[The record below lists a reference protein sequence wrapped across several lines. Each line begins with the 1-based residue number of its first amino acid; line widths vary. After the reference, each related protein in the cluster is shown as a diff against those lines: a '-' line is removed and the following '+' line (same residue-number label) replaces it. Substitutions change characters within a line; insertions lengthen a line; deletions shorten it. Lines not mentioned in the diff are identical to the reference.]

1 MEVNR
6 DLVRGSTSLLIL
18 SLLNQEGDLY
28 GYRITKLIKEKT
40 ENILDFKEGTLYPA
54 LYKLEENKWIKSKI
68 SEVNGRKR
76 KYYRITDQGIKHL
89 EILQREWVNFNKLV
103 NGVIG
108 YA

>member
-1 MEVNR
+1 LEIDR

-28 GYRITKLIKEKT
+28 GYLIIQLIKERT

-54 LYKLEENKWIKSKI
+54 LYRLEENKWIESKTL
-68 SEVNGRKR
+68 EVNGRKR
-76 KYYRITDQGIKHL
+76 KYYSITDNGIKQL
-89 EILQREWVNFNKLV
+89 EIKQREWINFNKLV

-108 YA
+108 NA